1 MILYIT
7 WFSERGRELAAR
19 ITELSL
25 SVSYGFWQSRY
36 GGHPAVSKIQIRERG
51 NRSLP
56 DFLEE
61 AFAQQFPVIFIGA
74 LGIAVRAIAPLI
86 RHKTVDSPV
95 LVLDEAGQFVIPVL
109 SGHLGGANE
118 LAQQIAESLHSA
130 AVVTTAT
137 DVNGLFAVDV
147 FARKNG
153 LRVCNPEAIRHVSGK
168 LLQGETIVMAVDP
181 ACMSPEEVTELQPP
195 KEVKLISWN
204 EAQAEHAV
212 DVWITKKEPQ
222 EDRKTLV
229 LAPKTAVL
237 GMGCRKNKS
246 YNEIKQMIKTLVN
259 SRKIDLDDIYA
270 LASVD
275 VKEKE
280 PGLQEL
286 AQHLRVP
293 FVVFSAGELK
303 KVSGEFTASAFV
315 SRTVGVDNVCERAA
329 VAAADGGSLL
339 IHKQAMD
346 GVTIAVAK
354 REKIVLQF
362 V

>member
-1 MILYIT
+1 MKVALIC
-7 WFSERGRELAAR
+7 FSLTGQQTGERLCRGLEAAGMTAELDKK
-19 ITELSL
+19 
-25 SVSYGFWQSRY
+25 
-36 GGHPAVSKIQIRERG
+36 SKYLPDSIQISTSAWAGEKF
-51 NRSLP
+51 SDSDAL
-56 DFLEE
+56 
-61 AFAQQFPVIFIGA
+61 IFIGA
-74 LGIAVRAIAPLI
+74 TGIAVRSIAPYVAS
-86 RHKTVDSPV
+86 KKSDPAV
-95 LVLDEAGQFVIPVL
+95 LVVDECGKFVISLL

-118 LAQQIAESLHSA
+118 LAQQIAEALHSTV
-130 AVVTTAT
+130 VVTTAT

-168 LLQGETIVMAVDP
+168 LLQGEIIVMAVDP
-181 ACMSPEEVTELQPP
+181 ACMSPEEVAELQSP

-212 DVWITKKEPQ
+212 DVWITKKEPR
-222 EDRKTLV
+222 EYRKTLI
-229 LAPKTAVL
+229 LAPKTTVL

-246 YNEIKQMIKTLVN
+246 YNEIKQMIKTLVD

-303 KVSGEFTASAFV
+303 KVSGDFTASAFV

>member
-1 MILYIT
+1 MKVALIC
-7 WFSERGRELAAR
+7 FSLTGQQTGERLCRGLEAAGMTAELDKK
-19 ITELSL
+19 
-25 SVSYGFWQSRY
+25 
-36 GGHPAVSKIQIRERG
+36 SKYLLDSIQISTSAWAGEKF
-51 NRSLP
+51 SDSDAL
-56 DFLEE
+56 
-61 AFAQQFPVIFIGA
+61 IFIGA
-74 LGIAVRAIAPLI
+74 TGIAVRSIAPYVAS
-86 RHKTVDSPV
+86 KKSDPAV
-95 LVLDEAGQFVIPVL
+95 LVVDECGKFVISLL

-118 LAQQIAESLHSA
+118 LAQQIAEALHST

-168 LLQGETIVMAVDP
+168 LLQGEIIVMAVDP
-181 ACMSPEEVTELQPP
+181 ACMSPEEMAELQPP

-212 DVWITKKEPQ
+212 DVWITKKEPR
-222 EDRKTLV
+222 EYSKTLI
-229 LAPKTAVL
+229 LAPKTTVL
-237 GMGCRKNKS
+237 GMGCRKSKS
-246 YNEIKQMIKTLVN
+246 YNEIKQMIKTLVD

-280 PGLQEL
+280 PGLWEL

-303 KVSGEFTASAFV
+303 KVSGDFTASAFV

>member
-1 MILYIT
+1 M
-7 WFSERGRELAAR
+7 
-19 ITELSL
+19 
-25 SVSYGFWQSRY
+25 
-36 GGHPAVSKIQIRERG
+36 
-51 NRSLP
+51 
-56 DFLEE
+56 
-61 AFAQQFPVIFIGA
+61 
-74 LGIAVRAIAPLI
+74 
-86 RHKTVDSPV
+86 
-95 LVLDEAGQFVIPVL
+95 LDEAGQFVIPVL

-168 LLQGETIVMAVDP
+168 LLQGEIIVMAVDP
-181 ACMSPEEVTELQPP
+181 ACMSPEEMAELQPP

-246 YNEIKQMIKTLVN
+246 YNEIKQMIKTLVD

-303 KVSGEFTASAFV
+303 KVPGDFTASAFV